1 MQSKYIAE
9 YRRILARIHKKDI
22 IDCYRMLLIGPIDES
37 KLHFLTIEEENESA
51 LNAKLKD
58 KSVKEKFK
66 LVVTIPFDKTD
77 EIRSTITDN
86 SVYKTQPYF
95 IRIDT
100 YVPSR
105 YYINSI
111 RDFQFKFPFSF
122 LKGFGE
128 LLTLESITGKEKI
141 ILDWYED
148 NGIEL
153 MEIDICRL

>member
-1 MQSKYIAE
+1 MQSNYKAE
-9 YRRILARIHKKDI
+9 YRRVLARIHKRDI
-22 IDCYRMLLIGPIDES
+22 IDCYKMVLLGPVDERR
-37 KLHFLTIEEENESA
+37 LHFLTIEEEQEGV
-51 LNAKLKD
+51 LTEKQKD
-58 KSVKEKFK
+58 KSVEEK
-66 LVVTIPFDKTD
+66 LIVILPFDKTD
-77 EIRSTITDN
+77 DIRSIITNN
-86 SVYKTQPYF
+86 SVYKTHPYF

-111 RDFQFKFPFSF
+111 SDFQFRFPFSF

-148 NGIEL
+148 NGMEL
-153 MEIDICRL
+153 MEIDILRL